1 MEDVVCCVEII
12 DATPARWR
20 GDAGSS
26 AASSPRNDFVKNCR
40 VHPTHWLNSTQ
51 VDRAGRD
58 VRGLEASCPVDA
70 PDDDDDCFFL
80 GWLFPKPAPPSLE
93 LPGRRRNRKPK
104 YAKVATTPSAG
115 GFAIADDSSDSD
127 GDMV

>member
-1 MEDVVCCVEII
+1 M
-12 DATPARWR
+12 
-20 GDAGSS
+20 
-26 AASSPRNDFVKNCR
+26 KNCR
-40 VHPTHWLNSTQ
+40 VHPTHWLISTQ

-93 LPGRRRNRKPK
+93 LPGRRRRKPK

>member
-1 MEDVVCCVEII
+1 M
-12 DATPARWR
+12 
-20 GDAGSS
+20 
-26 AASSPRNDFVKNCR
+26 KNCR
-40 VHPTHWLNSTQ
+40 VHPTHWLISTQ

-93 LPGRRRNRKPK
+93 LPGRRRKPK

>member
-1 MEDVVCCVEII
+1 M
-12 DATPARWR
+12 
-20 GDAGSS
+20 
-26 AASSPRNDFVKNCR
+26 KNCR

-80 GWLFPKPAPPSLE
+80 GWLFPKPAPPSPAEVE
-93 LPGRRRNRKPK
+93 LPEWRPRKKPK

-115 GFAIADDSSDSD
+115 GFAIADDCSDTD
-127 GDMV
+127 

>member
-1 MEDVVCCVEII
+1 MAHSDKLSPLSPLAEIRS
-12 DATPARWR
+12 DKSLSATQ
-20 GDAGSS
+20 G
-26 AASSPRNDFVKNCR
+26 AA
-40 VHPTHWLNSTQ
+40 
-51 VDRAGRD
+51 
-58 VRGLEASCPVDA
+58 CPVDA

>member
-1 MEDVVCCVEII
+1 M
-12 DATPARWR
+12 
-20 GDAGSS
+20 
-26 AASSPRNDFVKNCR
+26 KNCR

-93 LPGRRRNRKPK
+93 LPGRRRARKPK

>member
-1 MEDVVCCVEII
+1 MDVLELGGPGVALAEVRHRGVH
-12 DATPARWR
+12 AT
-20 GDAGSS
+20 GVV
-26 AASSPRNDFVKNCR
+26 AASCLDDP
-40 VHPTHWLNSTQ
+40 
-51 VDRAGRD
+51 A
-58 VRGLEASCPVDA
+58 
-70 PDDDDDCFFL
+70 DDDDCFFL